1 MYSLLYII
9 STNTGLYYTKILH
22 FSLRS
27 YVSKY
32 SVPIPSLYL
41 AHNTRE
47 EGGVVEEKRDDAE
60 ENS

>member
-1 MYSLLYII
+1 MLTYVDHI
-9 STNTGLYYTKILH
+9 STKK
-22 FSLRS
+22 LRYFTS
-27 YVSKY
+27 FVRIE
-32 SVPIPSLYL
+32 VFCPDIPSLYL